1 VTHVY
6 RVGETVKLTYSTNPY
21 VPKGSLL
28 KIGSINSFD
37 ELLGVKYHGRNYT
50 VHVSHVI
57 FYSRT
62 LKEKVTFT

>member
-1 VTHVY
+1 MTHVY

-28 KIGSINSFD
+28 EIGSINFPD

-50 VHVSHVI
+50 VHVSHVV
-57 FYSRT
+57 FYPRT
-62 LKEKVTFT
+62 LKEKVQFS